1 MLYSFRLLLF
11 LIDIDQNTILEF
23 EWVGGDLKT
32 KTSLNTWQNI
42 TTEDSID
49 SIDRSVQSLKL
60 LIGSSWQK
68 IQAGLELSDIENIM
82 VFLVFVRFIILIF
95 RYNLKTSTYIT
106 LVGICAGYLWY
117 RHFIDMISWYSHLL
131 VKIPYLENLGT
142 NMINLEDQNDLLVDT
157 DMKLGSNVHWY
168 NPGKLLY
175 YAFTKGIIQTDPDS
189 GLQYYIDP
197 ISMMVSNLD
206 EKNQAF
212 VLPYYYKIYNSII
225 PRSFEAISA
234 FWSQLSGLAAYT
246 MITRIGKR
254 YCPYLVRWHWTFLL
268 IFELVEQV
276 IIFFVYRVAYFQQ
289 AVLEPDL
296 ISSNLDPNILFQFN
310 ILNIVLAVCITL
322 HLGLLL
328 FALLHAVCGQYFYF
342 PFFVENTELHIGPRP
357 KNSIYSGG
365 KTAWQ
370 DEKETNIQRTF
381 PKLWYGWFGSGTS
394 ENWIFSPFKQ
404 FLITTLDKIKN
415 FRKRGRRKK
424 LEE

>member
-11 LIDIDQNTILEF
+11 LINIDQTTILQ
-23 EWVGGDLKT
+23 WIGGDLKT

-49 SIDRSVQSLKL
+49 NIDKSVQSLKL

-68 IQAGLELSDIENIM
+68 IQAGLELSDIENII

-189 GLQYYIDP
+189 GLQY
-197 ISMMVSNLD
+197 
-206 EKNQAF
+206 
-212 VLPYYYKIYNSII
+212 
-225 PRSFEAISA
+225 
-234 FWSQLSGLAAYT
+234 
-246 MITRIGKR
+246 
-254 YCPYLVRWHWTFLL
+254 
-268 IFELVEQV
+268 
-276 IIFFVYRVAYFQQ
+276 
-289 AVLEPDL
+289 
-296 ISSNLDPNILFQFN
+296 
-310 ILNIVLAVCITL
+310 
-322 HLGLLL
+322 
-328 FALLHAVCGQYFYF
+328 
-342 PFFVENTELHIGPRP
+342 
-357 KNSIYSGG
+357 
-365 KTAWQ
+365 
-370 DEKETNIQRTF
+370 
-381 PKLWYGWFGSGTS
+381 
-394 ENWIFSPFKQ
+394 
-404 FLITTLDKIKN
+404 
-415 FRKRGRRKK
+415 
-424 LEE
+424 